1 MGEKL
6 KKAIKDFV
14 YGIVL
19 GSTILMPGISAGTIG
34 IFLNKY
40 DNFFNS
46 ISFKPHDLKK
56 QLDFIVP
63 FLIGC
68 ALILALLSNV
78 MLYLL
83 DKHYQIMYFCFIGMV
98 LGCVPIAVK
107 HIRAEKVGFKNI
119 IAFAVALFLML
130 FMTFSGSDDYSN
142 KTLEQFGGI
151 SLGLLILLLVA
162 GLLSAIA
169 MLIPGIS
176 GSLVLLIMGT
186 YTVSVEAISTLNLI
200 ILVFYG
206 AGMAIGVLIGIK
218 LIKFLLKT
226 YSPILFSVIL
236 GLIIGAVFN
245 LYPGFSF
252 DIVGLLSIIFAV
264 GFVLLPYFISKRNA
278 A

>member
-1 MGEKL
+1 MKL
-6 KKAIKDFV
+6 KKAIRDFV

-34 IFLNKY
+34 VFLNQY
-40 DNFFNS
+40 DSFFNS
-46 ISFKPHDLKK
+46 ISLKPKDLKK
-56 QLDFIVP
+56 QLDFIIP

-68 ALILALLSNV
+68 AVILVLLSNV

-107 HIRAEKVGFKNI
+107 HIRAEKIRIKNI

-130 FMTFSGSDDYSN
+130 YMTFSGTDEHAN
-142 KTLEQFGGI
+142 KTLDQLGGV
-151 SLGLLILLLVA
+151 SLELLIFILVA

-176 GSLVLLIMGT
+176 GSLVLLIMGV
-186 YTVSVEAISTLNLI
+186 YTVSVEAISHLNFI
-200 ILVFYG
+200 ILIFYG
-206 AGMAIGVLIGIK
+206 AGMVLGLLIGIK
-218 LIKFLLKT
+218 LIKFLLKSH
-226 YSPILFSVIL
+226 SPILFSAIL

>member
-1 MGEKL
+1 MKL
-6 KKAIKDFV
+6 KKVIKNFV

-34 IFLNKY
+34 VFLNQY
-40 DNFFNS
+40 DNFFS
-46 ISFKPHDLKK
+46 SFSLNHKDLKK
-56 QLDFIVP
+56 QLDFIIP

-68 ALILALLSNV
+68 GVILVLLSNI

-83 DKHYQIMYFCFIGMV
+83 ETHYQIMYFCFIGMV

-107 HIRAEKVGFKNI
+107 NIRTEPIRFKNI
-119 IAFAVALFLML
+119 VAFAVALFLML
-130 FMTFSGSDDYSN
+130 FITFSENAEHSSQ
-142 KTLEQFGGI
+142 TLEELGGI
-151 SLGLLILLLVA
+151 SPALLALLLIA

-186 YTVSVEAISTLNLI
+186 YTVSVEAISDLNII

-206 AGMAIGVLIGIK
+206 AGTVLGLMIGIK
-218 LIKFLLKT
+218 LIKVLIQS
-226 YSPILFSVIL
+226 YGPVLFSAIL

-252 DIVGLLSIIFAV
+252 DFVGLLSIIFAV
-264 GFVLLPYFISKRNA
+264 GFALLPYFLSKRNA